1 MNNKSKICLL
11 HIGAPKTGS
20 TALQKFLFSNKELL
34 SKSGWEYPDVN
45 LRGFGHHDLAFLLG
59 GGYPSWALPQDRS
72 LEALINLLIDSV
84 EGLNQMVISSEN
96 FFLFP
101 NPSKTSQVLEQS
113 GFPHEFVKIVIY
125 IRRQDEAIISYYN
138 QMVKAQGY
146 TGTIQDYISE
156 SRDLWNYEIQLKLWG
171 EIFGHENLIVKLYQ
185 EDELKSGD
193 IRHDFLQL
201 MQLPPDDFQW
211 PQELTNTR
219 INRDILE
226 FQRLVNKLP
235 LSFPERRRFHRELIE
250 LTSATSEMRLFN
262 DCTVLDT
269 TQRKEILSYYTDS
282 NIHVAEKYLGLNY
295 LFNESM
301 PAETLSKERFYKL
314 DPEKI
319 VYILGWILARGEK
332 V

>member
-20 TALQKFLFSNKELL
+20 TALQNFLFSNKELL

-72 LEALINLLIDSV
+72 LEELTNLLIDSV
-84 EGLNQMVISSEN
+84 KGFNQIVISSEN

-101 NPSKTSQVLEQS
+101 NPSETSQVLEQS
-113 GFPHEFVKIVIY
+113 GFPPDLVKIVIY
-125 IRRQDEAIISYYN
+125 IRRQDEAISSYYN

-156 SRDLWNYEIQLKLWG
+156 SRDLWNYEIQMSHWE

-185 EDELKSGD
+185 EDELKIGD

-201 MQLPPDDFQW
+201 MNLSPDKFQW
-211 PQELTNTR
+211 PMELANTR

-226 FQRLVNKLP
+226 FQRLVNRLP
-235 LSFPERRRFHRELIE
+235 LSFPEKRRFHRELIE
-250 LTSATSEMRLFN
+250 LTSTTAGMGLFN
-262 DCTVLDT
+262 DTPILDT
-269 TQRKEILSYYTDS
+269 TQRMEILSIYRDS
-282 NIHVAEKYLGLNY
+282 NIYVADNYLGRKYL
-295 LFNESM
+295 FDESM
-301 PAETLSKERFYKL
+301 PAETMSLDKFIGLNVEKLS
-314 DPEKI
+314 
-319 VYILGWILARGEK
+319 YILGWLLVHAIK